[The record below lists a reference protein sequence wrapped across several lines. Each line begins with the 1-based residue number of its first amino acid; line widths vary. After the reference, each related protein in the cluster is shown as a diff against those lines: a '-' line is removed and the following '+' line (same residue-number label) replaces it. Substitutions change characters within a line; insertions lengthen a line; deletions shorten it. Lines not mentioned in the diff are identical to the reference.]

1 MFARID
7 DTSDALK
14 IQSPCALPSSW
25 DQPCNTFSPPRN
37 ALVTGAGVRVGAAI
51 VRDLARHGWSVAIH
65 CRESRTEADALA
77 ADIRAGGGK
86 AVVVVGDLTDDQ
98 AIRRVVRE
106 ASDALGAIDLLVN
119 SAAMFEADQ
128 IGDLDPELFSR
139 QLRVNLLAP
148 CLLADAF
155 VNLLPEGCFGNIINI
170 IDQRVL
176 KLTPQFFSYT
186 LAKSALWTATQTLA
200 QALAPSI
207 RVNAIGPG
215 PTQINA
221 RQSPSEYARQLAA
234 VPLGHGPQLEEFGR
248 TIRFLVETPSITGQ
262 LICLDGG
269 QHLAWETA
277 DVVDVGE

>member
-1 MFARID
+1 MQHA
-7 DTSDALK
+7 S
-14 IQSPCALPSSW
+14 SPR
-25 DQPCNTFSPPRN
+25 T
-37 ALVTGAGVRVGAAI
+37 ALVTGAGVRVGAGIA
-51 VRDLARHGWSVAIH
+51 RDLAGDGWSVALH
-65 CRESRTEADALA
+65 CRNSRTEADALA
-77 ADIRAGGGK
+77 AEIQAGGGT
-86 AVVVVGDLTDDQ
+86 AAVVVGDLADDL
-98 AIRRVVRE
+98 AIRRIVRE
-106 ASDALGAIDLLVN
+106 AGEALGPIGLLVN

-128 IGDLDPELFSR
+128 IGALDPDLFTR
-139 QLRVNLLAP
+139 QLRINLMAP

-155 VNLLPEGCFGNIINI
+155 LNHLPESQSGNIINI

-176 KLTPQFFSYT
+176 KLTPQYFSYT

-200 QALAPSI
+200 QALAPRI

-215 PTQINA
+215 PTVINA
-221 RQSPSEYARQLAA
+221 RQSPTEFARQLAA
-234 VPLGHGPQLEEFGR
+234 VPLGHGPRLEEFAR